1 MTLNFPNQSRS
12 YDEGR
17 GCVSFWGHEAS
28 FEVAF
33 QVETDALRR
42 LSPAVSDD
50 EASLLRAFDGN
61 RTRIQ
66 HVASRVY
73 SRGRRSYFRLSA
85 SDF

>member
-1 MTLNFPNQSRS
+1 MTLSFPNQSRS

-33 QVETDALRR
+33 QVEMDALRR
-42 LSPAVSDD
+42 LDPAISHD
-50 EASLLRAFDGN
+50 EASLLSTFDGN
-61 RTRIQ
+61 RAKIQ

-73 SRGRRSYFRLSA
+73 SRGRKSYVRLSA